1 MQTYPT
7 DQAIIAATCGATA
20 HAAERRARLEAV
32 SSSLHF
38 SLMLFLLA
46 ARGRRMPITAIR
58 TRLDAG
64 CIAAHRAVEA

>member
-1 MQTYPT
+1 
-7 DQAIIAATCGATA
+7 
-20 HAAERRARLEAV
+20 
-32 SSSLHF
+32 
-38 SLMLFLLA
+38 MLFLLA